1 MMFPNL
7 SVTEIVL
14 PCSFDVDSKLAATRQ
29 RVEAVAQRASQTQ
42 ALVERV
48 RSEIAA
54 VQLATQGESA
64 LYHLASDTIREHRA
78 QEQRLEPDVLSV
90 ERQLETTRRAVET
103 DTAAAEQQ
111 CRDMRVQITA
121 AEGVAGRLRL
131 SLQTIST
138 SQQRMETLRDEADE
152 MLDRLRAIARRQ
164 QPEQSA

>member
-14 PCSFDVDSKLAATRQ
+14 PCSIDVDSKLDATRQ
-29 RVEAVAQRASQTQ
+29 RVEAVQQRASQTQ
-42 ALVERV
+42 TFVERV

-54 VQLATQGESA
+54 VEVATRSGAA
-64 LYHLASDTIREHRA
+64 LDRLASDTIREHRT
-78 QEQRLEPDVLSV
+78 QEQTLESEILSV
-90 ERQLETTRRAVET
+90 ERQLETLRPIVEGET
-103 DTAAAEQQ
+103 YAAEQQ
-111 CRDMRVQITA
+111 CHDLRDQIA
-121 AEGVAGRLRL
+121 AAQQVAGRLGL

-164 QPEQSA
+164 QAEQPT